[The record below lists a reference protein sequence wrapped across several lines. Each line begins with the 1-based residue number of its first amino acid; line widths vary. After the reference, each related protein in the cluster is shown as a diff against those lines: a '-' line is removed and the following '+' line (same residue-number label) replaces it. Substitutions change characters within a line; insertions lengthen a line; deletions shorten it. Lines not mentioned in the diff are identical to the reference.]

1 MPRRSPDWRGDK
13 VMRKLLVAALT
24 LVAEAGWAGSLGVD
38 DSTLGLQA
46 GYNSNPLLLTSG
58 ARSAESLALVL
69 DAPLRYTGNAQVFSL
84 RPRLRYATTSGDVAV
99 LSDYQYLDA
108 GWSSE
113 TERNTWA
120 ANAGWH
126 RDSTLYNQ
134 IESSAIP
141 GYNLHRTE
149 EQGSLNWQRA
159 LSERNDVSAETTVDR
174 VTYEAQAVPTLSD
187 YRYGAAS
194 LGLGRNL
201 SERARISLTGGF
213 SRYQLQDQSYRTD
226 STNAQLGYTAAL
238 SERWSWSAQVG
249 KAWLK
254 LQQGTLQ
261 YVVERLPDGTLVLV
275 QREVQVDS
283 SASTSNYAL
292 KIQRSYERWQLEM
305 SATRSL
311 QPSGLGALLTQDDFV
326 LKASRDWTERLNLS
340 IAARE
345 TQLSDSLGPLS
356 SVGGPYYY
364 LDLGASWKLTERWL
378 LQAQVSGTR
387 QRLSAQTQY
396 INNFSAFVTVARQ
409 FGRQRIR

>member
-1 MPRRSPDWRGDK
+1 
-13 VMRKLLVAALT
+13 MRKLLVAALA
-24 LVAEAGWAGSLGVD
+24 LVAEAGWAGSLGVEG
-38 DSTLGLQA
+38 SLGLQA
-46 GYNSNPLLLTSG
+46 GYNSNPLLLSSG

-69 DAPLRYTGNAQVFSL
+69 DAPLRYTGNAQIFSL

-108 GWSSE
+108 GWSGE
-113 TERNTWA
+113 TERNTWD
-120 ANAGWH
+120 ANADWH

-159 LSERNDVSAETTVDR
+159 LSERNDVSVATSVDR
-174 VTYEAQAVPTLSD
+174 VSYEAQAVPTLSD
-187 YRYGAAS
+187 FRYGNVS
-194 LGLGRNL
+194 LGLDRNL
-201 SERARISLTGGF
+201 SARARISLTGGF
-213 SRYQLQDQSYRTD
+213 SRYELQDQSYRTD
-226 STNAQLGYTAAL
+226 STYAQLGYTAVL

-249 KAWLK
+249 KSWLK
-254 LQQGTLQ
+254 LQQTSLQ

-275 QREVQVDS
+275 QREVQADS

-292 KIQRSYERWQLEM
+292 KIQRSYQRWQLEL

-326 LKASRDWTERLNLS
+326 LKASGDWTERLNLS
-340 IAARE
+340 IAAHE

-356 SVGGPYYY
+356 SVGGPYFY
-364 LDLGASWKLTERWL
+364 LDFGASWKLTEKWL
-378 LQAQVSGTR
+378 LQAEISCTR
-387 QRLSAQTQY
+387 QKLSAETQY
-396 INNFSAFVTVARQ
+396 VNNVAAFLTVARQ